1 MSFRFQDV
9 WSWLNLFSGNA
20 LPSETS
26 VVLRGNNFVIL
37 SLQRKR
43 AQVDHP
49 ANIHLLKAWL
59 LSSLS
64 HFLCHYSCRLMLSAD
79 NFRNG
84 QSISGFSSLTRKQQA
99 LCTQRT
105 FSAISFW
112 SSLRYRGQHSDIITG
127 FYFLEKVDNRWH
139 PPWEAKS
146 CKVHLDF
153 LWNLSRSCVKACSV
167 RVRWRDFSVF
177 DS

>member
-1 MSFRFQDV
+1 MRP
-9 WSWLNLFSGNA
+9 NLDDWF
-20 LPSETS
+20 P
-26 VVLRGNNFVIL
+26 
-37 SLQRKR
+37 
-43 AQVDHP
+43 QVDHP

-59 LSSLS
+59 LSTLS
-64 HFLCHYSCRLMLSAD
+64 HFLCHYSCRLMLSTD

-84 QSISGFSSLTRKQQA
+84 QSISGFSSLTRKRQT

-112 SSLRYRGQHSDIITG
+112 SSLRYHGQHSDIITG
-127 FYFLEKVDNRWH
+127 FYFLEKVANRWH
-139 PPWEAKS
+139 PRWEAKS

-167 RVRWRDFSVF
+167 TCTGEISAYLTLNCHLPWRSLSLRRWSTAAN
-177 DS
+177 